1 MRLDFVG
8 FSIVSIALRC
18 CVAWLLVGS
27 AMLVHA
33 NEPYQPKLGQPGKDV
48 MWLPTQDG
56 LMQRMLEV
64 ARVGPQDLVFD
75 LGAGD
80 GKIAIAAAKQFGA
93 RAVGIE
99 YNARLAELA
108 QRQVTQAGV
117 NHLVTII
124 QGDIFKEDF
133 SSATVLTLYLLD
145 ELNQMLRPTVL
156 SMKPGTRVVSTSFA
170 MGDWEP
176 DEVIQVSATEDRYRT
191 PTGYYWMVPARIEGQ
206 WQLNGWPESNQDA
219 PAILRITQRYQR
231 VAGTFTF
238 KGVTQPL
245 LGAQLKG
252 AELSFSCVDAQGALK
267 WVRARVQKQ
276 DAQEMT
282 GEILGAYGQPET
294 PVGPLEIKA
303 TRIRP

>member
-8 FSIVSIALRC
+8 FSFVSIALRC

-48 MWLPTQDG
+48 MWLPTQDA

-93 RAVGIE
+93 KAVGIE

-108 QRQVTQAGV
+108 QRQVIQAGV
-117 NHLVTII
+117 NHLVKII

-176 DEVIQVSATEDRYRT
+176 DEVIQVSTTEDRYRT
-191 PTGYYWMVPARIEGQ
+191 PTGYYWVVPARIEGQ

-231 VAGTFTF
+231 VAGTLTF
-238 KGVTQPL
+238 RGMTQPL
-245 LGAQLKG
+245 LGTQLKG
-252 AELSFSCVDAQGALK
+252 AELSFSCIDAQGALK
-267 WVRARVQKQ
+267 WVRVRVQQQ

-294 PVGPLEIKA
+294 PVGPLEIRA

>member
-1 MRLDFVG
+1 
-8 FSIVSIALRC
+8 
-18 CVAWLLVGS
+18 
-27 AMLVHA
+27 
-33 NEPYQPKLGQPGKDV
+33 
-48 MWLPTQDG
+48 MWLPTQDA

-64 ARVGPQDLVFD
+64 ARVGPQDVVFD

-108 QRQVTQAGV
+108 QRQVIQAGV

-191 PTGYYWMVPARIEGQ
+191 PTGYYWVVPARIEGQ

-252 AELSFSCVDAQGALK
+252 AELSFSCIDAQGALK
-267 WVRARVQKQ
+267 WVRARVQQQ

-294 PVGPLEIKA
+294 PVGPLELKA

>member
-8 FSIVSIALRC
+8 LSMASIALRFC
-18 CVAWLLVGS
+18 AAWLVVGS
-27 AMLVHA
+27 AVLAHA
-33 NEPYQPKLGQPGKDV
+33 NEPYKPKLGQPGKDV
-48 MWLPTQDG
+48 MWLPTQDA

-64 ARVGPQDLVFD
+64 ARVGPQDLVYD

-191 PTGYYWMVPARIEGQ
+191 PTGYYWVVPARIEGQ

-252 AELSFSCVDAQGALK
+252 AELSFSCIDAQGALK
-267 WVRARVQKQ
+267 WVRARVQQQ

-294 PVGPLEIKA
+294 PVGPLELKA

>member
-1 MRLDFVG
+1 MRLDLVG
-8 FSIVSIALRC
+8 FSMASIALRC

-48 MWLPTQDG
+48 MWLPTQDA

-117 NHLVTII
+117 NHLVKII

-191 PTGYYWMVPARIEGQ
+191 PTGYYWVVPARIEGQ

-219 PAILRITQRYQR
+219 PAILRITQHYQR
-231 VAGTFTF
+231 VAGTLTF
-238 KGVTQPL
+238 RGMTQPL
-245 LGAQLKG
+245 LGTQLKG
-252 AELSFSCVDAQGALK
+252 AELSFSFIDAQGALK
-267 WVRARVQKQ
+267 WVRVRVQQQ
-276 DAQEMT
+276 DAQEMS

-294 PVGPLEIKA
+294 PVGPLEIRA

>member
-1 MRLDFVG
+1 MRLDLVG
-8 FSIVSIALRC
+8 FSMASIALRC

-27 AMLVHA
+27 AILVHA

-48 MWLPTQDG
+48 MWLPTQDA

-117 NHLVTII
+117 NHLVKII

-252 AELSFSCVDAQGALK
+252 SELSFSCVDAQGALK

-294 PVGPLEIKA
+294 PVGPWEIKA